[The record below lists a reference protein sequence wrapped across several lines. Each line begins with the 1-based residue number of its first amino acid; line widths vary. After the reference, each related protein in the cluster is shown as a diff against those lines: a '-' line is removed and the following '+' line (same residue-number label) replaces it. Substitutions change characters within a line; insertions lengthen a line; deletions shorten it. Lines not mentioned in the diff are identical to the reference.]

1 MKHMK
6 LLIAALILLPTFIA
20 VLLFI
25 VAGFSWN
32 NPTMLA
38 ASTNPTIAV
47 LCVIAGVVATLP
59 LIAAVV
65 VGVIYLLNMKK
76 NKKSEGESSI
86 K

>member
-1 MKHMK
+1 MK

-25 VAGFSWN
+25 VAGFAWN

-47 LCVIAGVVATLP
+47 LCVIAGVIATLP
-59 LIAAVV
+59 LIAAMT
-65 VGVIYLLNMKK
+65 VGVIYLFAMKK